1 MIPEDKKFLLAY
13 FSLKKQKIM
22 ADVSYLQYN
31 KLLDKDFQITEKGK
45 TAIEDLIIPKGRY
58 DVDALYKVMTDIF
71 PKGLQDG
78 TGYPWKGVKSIVKDK
93 LRKFFKENP
102 DVTPYDVI
110 EATKLYWS
118 GEYDNRKRRILTYFI
133 SKKEKGGEYS
143 SELMEMI
150 ERLKAE
156 EGEHFQNNNLITD

>member
-22 ADVSYLQYN
+22 ADVAYLQYN

-58 DVDALYKVMTDIF
+58 DVDALYKAMVEIF

-78 TGYPWKGVKSIVKDK
+78 TGYPWKGVKNIVKDK

-102 DVTPYDVI
+102 SVTPYDVI

-118 GEYDNRKRRILTYFI
+118 GEYDNRKRRILPYFI
-133 SKKEKGGEYS
+133 SKKEKGGEHT
-143 SELMEMI
+143 SELMEMV
-150 ERLKAE
+150 ERIKAE
-156 EGEHFQNNNLITD
+156 EGEHFDNNNIIV